1 MKAVFFEKHGDADV
15 LQYGSFPDPE
25 VGRGE
30 VLVEVRACS
39 LNYLDIFSRR
49 GMPGIKIELPSI
61 TGGDC
66 AGRIAELGA
75 RVEGWKTGQRVTVDP
90 AYRNPE
96 TFEFRMLGENCK
108 GALAEYCVV
117 DQSQLIA
124 IPDGVSDD
132 DAACLPVAYG
142 TSHRMMITRADVQPG
157 QTVLIL
163 GASGG
168 VGTSSLL
175 ISKMRGAHVI
185 AAAGTD
191 EKCAKLVELGADE
204 TINYATTDFR
214 QYCRERTG
222 GMMRGGGYDVVI
234 NFTGGDTWPESLKCV
249 KRGGKLLTCGA
260 TAGFEPPT
268 DIRYIW
274 TGELNVMGS
283 NGWTRQDLLALLQL
297 VQDGELA
304 PVIDHVLPL
313 TSGIEA
319 CKLLEERR
327 FFGKILVNP

>member
-1 MKAVFFEKHGDADV
+1 MKAVFFEKHGAADV
-15 LQYGSFPDPE
+15 LQYGDFPDPE
-25 VGRGE
+25 VGHGE

-61 TGGDC
+61 TGADC
-66 AGRIAELGA
+66 AGHIAQLGDG
-75 RVEGWKTGQRVTVDP
+75 VLGWETGQRVMLDP
-90 AYRNPE
+90 VYRNLD
-96 TFEFRMLGENCK
+96 TSEFRMMGENCR

-124 IPDGVSDD
+124 IPEDVSDD
-132 DAACLPVAYG
+132 AAACLPVAYG
-142 TSHRMMITRADVQPG
+142 TSHRMMITRAEVQRG

-175 ISKMRGAHVI
+175 IAKMRGAHVI

-191 EKCAKLVELGADE
+191 EKCAKLAELGADE
-204 TINYATTDFR
+204 TINYRTTDFR
-214 QYCRERTG
+214 QYCREKTG

-234 NFTGGDTWPESLKCV
+234 NFTGGDTWAESLKCV

-260 TAGFEPPT
+260 TAGFDPPT

-274 TGELNVMGS
+274 TAELNVMGS
-283 NGWTRQDLLALLQL
+283 NGWTREDLLALLQL
-297 VQDGELA
+297 VQAGELT

-319 CKLLEERR
+319 CKLLEERK
-327 FFGKILVNP
+327 FFGKILIKP